1 MERRISPPFSGRFF
15 DLPRFLMPLSHSA
28 LKLWVFDLDG
38 TLIDSRYDLVS
49 AVNATLVWRDLKPL
63 AEETIVS
70 YIGDGADDLIR
81 RSLESAGMPAPVI
94 REDFAGTMRWFLDY
108 YGEHCLDRTVPYP
121 GARELLDALAARGIP
136 MAVLTNKPEK
146 PAFTIL
152 RHLGW
157 FDLFT
162 HVIPGDGPL
171 GKKPDPRGLAAILN
185 GVAVEPQ
192 ESVLVGDSLQ
202 DARTARAAGTAFVLF
217 RGGLGDV
224 PAIMAESPDAAI
236 DTLPEL
242 LDLIRAAHE
251 ATP

>member
-1 MERRISPPFSGRFF
+1 MPPS
-15 DLPRFLMPLSHSA
+15 LSD

-38 TLIDSRYDLVS
+38 TLIDSRYDLVT
-49 AVNATLVWRDLKPL
+49 AVNATLSWRGLKPL

-81 RSLESAGMPAPVI
+81 RSLESAGMPAPLI

-121 GARELLDALAARGIP
+121 GARELLDALAARGVP

-146 PAFTIL
+146 PAITIL

-157 FDLFT
+157 LNLFT

-171 GKKPDPRGLAAILN
+171 GKKPDPRGLASILN
-185 GVAVEPQ
+185 DVNVEPHT
-192 ESVLVGDSLQ
+192 SVLIGDSLQ
-202 DARTARAAGTAFVLF
+202 DLRTARAAGTVFVAF
-217 RGGLGDV
+217 RGGLGDAT
-224 PAIMAESPDAAI
+224 AIAAETPDVTI

-242 LDLIRAAHE
+242 LALISEVPE
-251 ATP
+251 ATS